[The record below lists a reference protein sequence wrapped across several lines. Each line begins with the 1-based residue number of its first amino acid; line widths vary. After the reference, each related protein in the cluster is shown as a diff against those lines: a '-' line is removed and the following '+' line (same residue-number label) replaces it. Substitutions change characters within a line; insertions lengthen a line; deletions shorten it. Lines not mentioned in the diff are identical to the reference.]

1 MKQLV
6 NKSTYLQLI
15 GLKTIA
21 VQYNKKLQE
30 IYESV
35 NELME
40 EENDEGW
47 ISDFIYDENTS
58 VDRFLEGLKVE
69 KL

>member
-1 MKQLV
+1 MKQIV
-6 NKSTYLQLI
+6 SKNEYLQLV

-40 EENDEGW
+40 EEDDEGW

-58 VDRFLEGLKVE
+58 VDKFLEGLKVE
-69 KL
+69 KI